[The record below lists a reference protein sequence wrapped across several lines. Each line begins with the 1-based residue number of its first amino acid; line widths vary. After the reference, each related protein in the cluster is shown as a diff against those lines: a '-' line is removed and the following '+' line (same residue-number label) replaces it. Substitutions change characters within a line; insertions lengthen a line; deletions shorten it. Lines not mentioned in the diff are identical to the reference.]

1 MGQAPAAGPTARG
14 EEGAEVCPLRE
25 VRLAEDDRAG
35 RAQVGGDRRV
45 VKGRLAHKRE
55 RSGRG
60 LHLVPGV
67 DVVFEQHRDPVERAD
82 DLALRAA
89 VVRVLRELKG
99 IGVQLDDTVDV
110 RAGLVERA
118 DAVEVELGE
127 LDRSEPARGHLRL
140 QPRDGEL
147 VVRGGRRACRAR
159 AERRGAGRDDGRD
172 QQDDREDREHV
183 PRHVG

>member
-1 MGQAPAAGPTARG
+1 M
-14 EEGAEVCPLRE
+14 
-25 VRLAEDDRAG
+25 
-35 RAQVGGDRRV
+35 
-45 VKGRLAHKRE
+45 
-55 RSGRG
+55 
-60 LHLVPGV
+60 
-67 DVVFEQHRDPVERAD
+67 
-82 DLALRAA
+82 
-89 VVRVLRELKG
+89 RELKR
-99 IGVQLDDTVDV
+99 IGVQLDDAVDV
-110 RAGLVERA
+110 RAGLIERA

-183 PRHVG
+183 PRHVS